1 MCFLGKLVSLLRS
14 LEACGSWEA
23 PEPTSS
29 RRDVPQDWERKGQP
43 QGFEVFFFFLVVF
56 LFFKIVMKL
65 QTSISD
71 EN

>member
-29 RRDVPQDWERKGQP
+29 RRDVAHDWERKGQP
-43 QGFEVFFFFLVVF
+43 QVFEVFFFLVVF